1 MATNIHPT
9 ACVDKSAELGKDV
22 VIGPYA
28 IIGKD
33 VVIGDRTEVYAHAVI
48 GSGTILG
55 TDNEIHYGAVIGDKP
70 QDISYKNEPTKV
82 IIGNNNKIR
91 EYVTIHKASG
101 PGNSTVIGNNNF
113 IMSFVHFAHNC
124 KIGSNVVVVSMTQ
137 VAGHVVIE
145 DNATIGGMV
154 AIPQFLR
161 VGRLAMVAA
170 YSRLFQDIPPFML
183 AEGNPAEVHA
193 INAVGLR
200 RNSQI
205 LTAGSPEVIKDAYR
219 ILYRQGLNTSQAIEK
234 IRQECLVDGKSV
246 AEIEHLIKFIDAAK
260 KGISRSA
267 ERTRDLLQNEESGF
281 METTPFFEKMRS
293 AFKRKKKVRQA

>member
-1 MATNIHPT
+1 MATRIHPT
-9 ACVDKSAELGKDV
+9 AYIDETAQLGADV
-22 VIGPYA
+22 VVGPHA
-28 IIGKD
+28 IIGKE
-33 VVIGDRTEVYAHAVI
+33 VVIGDRTEVYANAVI

-55 TDNEIHYGAVIGDKP
+55 TDNEVHYGVVIGDKP

-82 IIGNNNKIR
+82 IIGNSNKIR

-101 PGNSTVIGNNNF
+101 IGNSTTIGDNNF
-113 IMSFVHFAHNC
+113 LMSFVHVAHNC
-124 KIGSNVVVVSMTQ
+124 KIGNNIVIVNMTQ
-137 VAGHVVIE
+137 MAGHVVIE

-170 YSRLFQDIPPFML
+170 YSRLFQDVPPFML

-193 INAVGLR
+193 INAVGVR
-200 RNSQI
+200 RNGHL
-205 LTAGSPEVIKDAYR
+205 LTKGAGEIIKEAYR

-234 IRQECLVDGKSV
+234 IKTDCLIEGKMP
-246 AEIEHLIKFIDAAK
+246 AEVEHLLKFIDSAK

-281 METTPFFEKMRS
+281 METIPFFEKMRKALKPS
-293 AFKRKKKVRQA
+293 RKK

>member
-1 MATNIHPT
+1 MPTRIHPT
-9 ACVDKSAELGKDV
+9 AYIDETAQLGADV
-22 VIGPYA
+22 VVGPHA

-33 VVIGDRTEVYAHAVI
+33 VVIGDRTEVYANAVI

-55 TDNEIHYGAVIGDKP
+55 TDNEVHYGVVIGDKP

-82 IIGNNNKIR
+82 IIGNGNKIR

-101 PGNSTVIGNNNF
+101 IGNSTTIGDNNF
-113 IMSFVHFAHNC
+113 LMSFVHVAHNC
-124 KIGSNVVVVSMTQ
+124 KIGNNIVIVNMTQ
-137 VAGHVVIE
+137 MAGHVVIE

-193 INAVGLR
+193 INAVGVR
-200 RNSQI
+200 RNSHL
-205 LTAGSPEVIKDAYR
+205 LTKGAGELIKDAYR
-219 ILYRQGLNTSQAIEK
+219 ILYRQGLNTTQAIEK
-234 IRQECLVDGKSV
+234 IKTDCLIDGKMPT
-246 AEIEHLIKFIDAAK
+246 EIEHLLKFIDSAK

-281 METTPFFEKMRS
+281 METLPFFEKMRK
-293 AFKRKKKVRQA
+293 ALNPARKKK